1 LCLAKQRKIWLESWL
16 RYSDLQEVE
25 QTLLD
30 HANTVDFMDPEQ
42 VPRSPFDTVRMQGFR
57 FRDQPIAQATLD
69 VHKTALQ
76 AAQRDSP
83 GILQHLEDEDLEQA
97 EPAMEAVLDTTE
109 EAVFQMYIKLTSMK
123 TICMSL

>member
-30 HANTVDFMDPEQ
+30 HANAVGFMDPEQ
-42 VPRSPFDTVRMQGFR
+42 VPSSPFDTVRMQGFR

-97 EPAMEAVLDTTE
+97 EPAMEAVLDTTK
-109 EAVFQMYIKLTSMK
+109 EAVLQMYIKLTSMK